1 MSVSQHSTTG
11 TGPNKK
17 LAKRAA
23 AESLLQLL
31 GYSRSALTREIFI
44 ISSIQIYN
52 VMFISASIQKLCLKL
67 KVVLTVWCPRPSA
80 QPSKSA
86 IKTGPESDKMC
97 DKGKKVSGD
106 FHFLSF
112 RNQMPGAGL
121 ILHLYLLILVVCFM
135 RFQSFAEN
143 ISHFSGGG
151 GVFCLKLCFIKR
163 YSGCRC
169 LPVKLGQKP

>member
-1 MSVSQHSTTG
+1 
-11 TGPNKK
+11 
-17 LAKRAA
+17 
-23 AESLLQLL
+23 
-31 GYSRSALTREIFI
+31 
-44 ISSIQIYN
+44 
-52 VMFISASIQKLCLKL
+52 
-67 KVVLTVWCPRPSA
+67 
-80 QPSKSA
+80 
-86 IKTGPESDKMC
+86 MC

-112 RNQMPGAGL
+112 RNQKPGAGL

-169 LPVKLGQKP
+169 LQLNLGKNHNSLETIQINKYRVCVRCCSQIYLHTGCKTLNVITVKIAVGRVHPSISTQ

>member
-1 MSVSQHSTTG
+1 MSQHSTTG

-31 GYSRSALTREIFI
+31 GYSRSALTGYLFI

-67 KVVLTVWCPRPSA
+67 KVVLTVCCPRPSA

-112 RNQMPGAGL
+112 RNQKPGAGL